1 MSPRQTR
8 LAFVAAGLAVCGAA
22 IAVSMAGD
30 RASERSQRPG
40 ADASARRP
48 LVRVQDRAASRP
60 ASEPVASDTAPR
72 PTPARRAAAEDS
84 PAAGQPQRMPAPAR
98 QTARR
103 FVTALLEAETGTR
116 RPRVMRNLAATG
128 SPGLVA
134 GLLAD
139 RPRAIAGIR
148 PQAGSLAAL
157 EPVEVAARGDRGRL
171 VATVR
176 RGRRTSAL
184 LVTVERRAG
193 RWRVIDLG

>member
-1 MSPRQTR
+1 MSPHQTR
-8 LAFVAAGLAVCGAA
+8 LAFVAACVAVCGTAL
-22 IAVSMAGD
+22 AVSMTGH
-30 RASERSQRPG
+30 RATKRCQRLG

-48 LVRVQDRAASRP
+48 LVRLQDRAASRP

-72 PTPARRAAAEDS
+72 PTPAQRAAAEDS
-84 PAAGQPQRMPAPAR
+84 PAAGQPRRMPAPAR
-98 QTARR
+98 QAARR

-139 RPRAIAGIR
+139 RPRPIAGMR
-148 PQAGSLAAL
+148 PRAGFLVAL
-157 EPVEVAARGDRGRL
+157 EPVEVAARGDRGRV

-193 RWRVIDLG
+193 RWRVVDLG